1 MKARLCVYLSDQVD
15 QRLGIAARRPGAS
28 KSAITD
34 AALAAF
40 LSPERDDQ
48 RDAAIIRRLDHLS
61 RQLDRLERDQTIV
74 SESLAL
80 FIRYYLTITPP
91 LPGVEQD
98 AARALGKERFE
109 FFVAQLGRRLA
120 GGKAMIRD
128 VLEEVAPSESDFFTE
143 AEIDAL
149 RAAKDASSPNGSAK
163 VGGGGSEETTRG
175 ETIHD

>member
-15 QRLGIAARRPGAS
+15 QRLALAARRPGAS

-48 RDAAIIRRLDHLS
+48 RDAAIVRRLDRLS
-61 RQLDRLERDQTIV
+61 GQLDRLARDQTIA

-80 FIRYYLTITPP
+80 FVRYYLTITPP
-91 LPGVEQD
+91 LPGAEQD

-109 FFVAQLGRRLA
+109 YFVAQLGRRLA
-120 GGKAMIRD
+120 GGKSMVRD
-128 VLEEVAPSESDFFTE
+128 VLEEIATSESDFFTE

-149 RAAKDASSPNGSAK
+149 RTLKEAAPADGGEDA
-163 VGGGGSEETTRG
+163 
-175 ETIHD
+175 

>member
-1 MKARLCVYLSDQVD
+1 M
-15 QRLGIAARRPGAS
+15 AARRPGAS

-34 AALAAF
+34 AALATF

-48 RDAAIIRRLDHLS
+48 RDAAIIRRLDRLS

-74 SESLAL
+74 SESIAL
-80 FIRYYLTITPP
+80 FVRYYLTITPP

-120 GGKAMIRD
+120 GGKLMIRD
-128 VLEEVAPSESDFFTE
+128 VLEDIAPAEGDFFSQ

-149 RAAKDASSPNGSAK
+149 KSVKENRSTSVDASN
-163 VGGGGSEETTRG
+163 GGGADE
-175 ETIHD
+175 

>member
-61 RQLDRLERDQTIV
+61 RHLDRLERDQTIV

-120 GGKAMIRD
+120 GGKTLIRD

-149 RAAKDASSPNGSAK
+149 RAAKQSPSANGDAKNGR
-163 VGGGGSEETTRG
+163 GGSEEAMN
-175 ETIHD
+175 E

>member
-1 MKARLCVYLSDQVD
+1 MKPRLCVYLSDQVD
-15 QRLGIAARRPGAS
+15 QRLGVAARRPGAS

-48 RDAAIIRRLDHLS
+48 RDAAIIRRLDRLS
-61 RQLDRLERDQTIV
+61 RQMDRFERDQTIV

-80 FIRYYLTITPP
+80 FVHYYLTITPP
-91 LPGVEQD
+91 LPEAEQD
-98 AARALGKERFE
+98 AARPLGKERFE

-120 GGKAMIRD
+120 GGKTMIRD
-128 VLEEVAPSESDFFTE
+128 VLEEIAPSEDDFFTE

-149 RAAKDASSPNGSAK
+149 RAAKQSPSSNGGAGN
-163 VGGGGSEETTRG
+163 GGGLG
-175 ETIHD
+175 EASDD

>member
-1 MKARLCVYLSDQVD
+1 MKPRLCVYLSDQVD

-48 RDAAIIRRLDHLS
+48 RDAAIIRRLDRMSRHLE
-61 RQLDRLERDQTIV
+61 RLERDQTIV

-80 FIRYYLTITPP
+80 FVRYYLTITPP
-91 LPGVEQD
+91 LPEAEQD
-98 AARALGKERFE
+98 AARPLGKERFE

-120 GGKAMIRD
+120 GGKTMIRD
-128 VLEEVAPSESDFFTE
+128 VLEEVAPSEDDFFTE

-149 RAAKDASSPNGSAK
+149 RAAKAASSPNGGARNGGD
-163 VGGGGSEETTRG
+163 VGEAS
-175 ETIHD
+175 DD

>member
-1 MKARLCVYLSDQVD
+1 MKPRLCVYLSDPVD
-15 QRLGIAARRPGAS
+15 QRLSIAARRPGAS

-34 AALAAF
+34 AALASF

-48 RDAAIIRRLDHLS
+48 RDAAIIRRLDRLS

-80 FIRYYLTITPP
+80 FVRYYLTITPP
-91 LPGVEQD
+91 LPGAEQN

-120 GGKAMIRD
+120 AGKTMIRD
-128 VLEEVAPSESDFFTE
+128 VMEEVAPSETDFFTE

-149 RAAKDASSPNGSAK
+149 RAAKAAAPSDSGNGAA
-163 VGGGGSEETTRG
+163 EEDT
-175 ETIHD
+175 DDD

>member
-15 QRLGIAARRPGAS
+15 QRLSVAARRPGAS
-28 KSAITD
+28 KSAIAD

-48 RDAAIIRRLDHLS
+48 RDAAIIRRLDRLS

-80 FIRYYLTITPP
+80 FVRYYLTITPP
-91 LPGVEQD
+91 LPGGEQD

-120 GGKAMIRD
+120 GGKSMIRD
-128 VLEEVAPSESDFFTE
+128 VLEEIAPSESDFFTE

-149 RAAKDASSPNGSAK
+149 RSAKDGASSNLGGKNGSGAD
-163 VGGGGSEETTRG
+163 E
-175 ETIHD
+175 

>member
-1 MKARLCVYLSDQVD
+1 MKARLSVYLSDPVD
-15 QRLGIAARRPGAS
+15 QRLAIAAKRPGAS

-48 RDAAIIRRLDHLS
+48 RDAAIIRRLDRIS
-61 RQLDRLERDQTIV
+61 RQIDRLERDQTIV

-80 FIRYYLTITPP
+80 FVRYYLTVTPP
-91 LPGVEQD
+91 LPGADQD

-109 FFVAQLGRRLA
+109 FFVTQLGRRLA
-120 GGKAMIRD
+120 GGKNMIRD
-128 VLEEVAPSESDFFTE
+128 VLEEIQPEESDFFTQ

-149 RAAKDASSPNGSAK
+149 RAVKAN
-163 VGGGGSEETTRG
+163 GGSSESPEAQEG
-175 ETIHD
+175 EVADD